1 MGCTEGSEISFASQS
16 GSLWVA
22 ERAGPINCSS
32 KATSGLLNLVSKN
45 HKWVLP
51 DFMIRNK
58 YPMFACELCINIVSA
73 PTNWPFIA
81 AFDWILT
88 FRVFQKKLGYNKG
101 DISGAACWSVGVCVG
116 GGVPCLFSPGLRA
129 AISSSSTDN
138 LIKATCLHS
147 EASPTCY
154 WKRGFGCGH
163 QIGDWWYPEN
173 PSSTRITR
181 MRSSR

>member
-116 GGVPCLFSPGLRA
+116 GGGCLASSPLGSEQPFPPLRQTIWLRRPVYTQKQA
-129 AISSSSTDN
+129 RHVIGREDLAVAI
-138 LIKATCLHS
+138 
-147 EASPTCY
+147 
-154 WKRGFGCGH
+154 R
-163 QIGDWWYPEN
+163 
-173 PSSTRITR
+173 
-181 MRSSR
+181 